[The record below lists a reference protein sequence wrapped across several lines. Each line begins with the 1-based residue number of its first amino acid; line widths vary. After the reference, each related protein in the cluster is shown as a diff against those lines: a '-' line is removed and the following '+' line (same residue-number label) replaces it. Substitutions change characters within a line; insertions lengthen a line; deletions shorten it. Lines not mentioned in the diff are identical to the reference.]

1 MESID
6 WLQDKE
12 KNGERFTNSFCFTY
26 CLKCF
31 QEENRVE
38 LWASGSGY
46 KKTYQTLAGAL
57 FDYEHIKTLS
67 YHEILLYVERNF
79 EREA

>member
-1 MESID
+1 MEPID

-31 QEENRVE
+31 EAEKRVE
-38 LWASGSGY
+38 LWAGGKGY

-57 FDYEHIKTLS
+57 FDYAHIKTLG
-67 YHEILLYVERNF
+67 YHEILFYVESHFRKVT
-79 EREA
+79 